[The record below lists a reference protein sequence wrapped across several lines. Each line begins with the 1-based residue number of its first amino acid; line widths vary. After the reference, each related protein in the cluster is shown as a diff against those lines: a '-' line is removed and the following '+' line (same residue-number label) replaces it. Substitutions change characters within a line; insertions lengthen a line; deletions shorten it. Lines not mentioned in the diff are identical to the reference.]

1 MKDARQKPLI
11 ADAAGPTPKYSQEAA
26 NNNSDNNVDFC

>member
-11 ADAAGPTPKYSQEAA
+11 ADAGGPTPKYRQEAA
-26 NNNSDNNVDFC
+26 DNNRDNNVDFG

>member
-1 MKDARQKPLI
+1 MKDARQKPVI

-26 NNNSDNNVDFC
+26 NNRDNNVDFC

>member
-11 ADAAGPTPKYSQEAA
+11 ADAAGSTPKYSQEAA
-26 NNNSDNNVDFC
+26 SNIK